1 MKVKY
6 IGESF
11 GVEGLTNGKMYEVL
25 KIEGDMI
32 RIIDDSGEDYLYSIV
47 KPSCL
52 NNYKKCGKWEIIEDS
67 KEKEL
72 QKAIEKYS

>member
-6 IGESF
+6 IGKSF

-32 RIIDDSGEDYLYSIV
+32 RIIDDSGEDYLYSVV
-47 KPSCL
+47 KPSSL
-52 NNYKKCGKWEIIEDS
+52 EDYTKCGKWEIVEDS
-67 KEKEL
+67 KDKKL
-72 QKAIEKYS
+72 QKAIEK

>member
-6 IGESF
+6 IGDTF
-11 GVEGLTNGKMYEVL
+11 GLEGLTNGKIYEVL
-25 KIEGDMI
+25 KIERDMI

-52 NNYKKCGKWEIIEDS
+52 DDYKKYGKWEVVEDN

-72 QKAIEKYS
+72 QKAIKKYS